1 MKIFLWGDT
10 RHYHKSLLE
19 DILHAFDSIN
29 VELDYEFGLDIDH
42 VIKRANQYDPDWF
55 FVLGGKKFPRE
66 RFKEIKAKKFAR
78 WLFGQ
83 SLPKIFLKEIDLA
96 SCVNPGAV
104 CRSVFLEPHYIP
116 TLFFNRDVSFNP
128 EYATDVSFVGWAG
141 HQGKDIYEKT
151 KRNLCLES
159 KKVTYW
165 NQVWGRDEYDWSIV
179 AQVHKSA
186 KIGLN
191 VTHRDNEINM
201 RVFEY
206 AGVGTMI
213 LSDHNTAMNDLLE
226 PGKHYI
232 GFEKGNIKEMEEKID
247 YYLKH
252 EEERERIA
260 LNAHR
265 QLMANHTTELMLQRA
280 IYNMSQFR

>member
-1 MKIFLWGDT
+1 MKIFLWGDP
-10 RHYHKSLLE
+10 RHHHKSLLE
-19 DILHAFDSIN
+19 DILYAFKSIG
-29 VELDYEFGLDIDH
+29 VGLDHEFGLNIDH
-42 VIKRANQYDPDWF
+42 VIKRVNQYNPDWF
-55 FVLGGKKFPRE
+55 FMLGGKKFPRE
-66 RFKEIKAKKFAR
+66 RLKEIRAKKFAR

-83 SLPKIFLKEIDLA
+83 SLPKIFLKEVDLA

-116 TLFFNRDVSFNP
+116 TLFFNRKTPFNP
-128 EYATDVSFVGWAG
+128 EYVADTSFIGWAG
-141 HQGKDIYEKT
+141 SQGKGIYERS

-165 NQVWGRDEYDWSIV
+165 NRVWGKDEYDWNTV

-213 LSDHNTAMNDLLE
+213 LSDRNSAMNDLLE
-226 PGKHYI
+226 EGKHYV
-232 GFEKGNIKEMEEKID
+232 GFEKGNLKEMEDKID
-247 YYLKH
+247 YYLSHDK
-252 EEERERIA
+252 ERERIA
-260 LNAHR
+260 LSAHKELMR
-265 QLMANHTTELMLQRA
+265 QYTTNYMLQRA
-280 IYNMSQFR
+280 IYKMSQLK